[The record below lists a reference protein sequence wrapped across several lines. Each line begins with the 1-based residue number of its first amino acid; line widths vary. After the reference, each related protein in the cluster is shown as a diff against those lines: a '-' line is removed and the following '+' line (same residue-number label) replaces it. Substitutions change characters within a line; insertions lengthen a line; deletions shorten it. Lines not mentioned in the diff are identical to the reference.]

1 MLVFDTA
8 PFKATI
14 TPEGYLSGDAIATR
28 TGVFDYIMPDG
39 SVQKQLRHP
48 DDVLTQDSLAT
59 LKHKPVT
66 DDHPLELVNV
76 DNAGKYGV
84 GFTGDTV
91 RVDKGNIGIT
101 FSVTNKDTIMK
112 IVGKKKRELS
122 LGYNLDLVEEAGEYE
137 GQPYTHRQTNIRY
150 NHLAIVEK
158 GRAGREARIN
168 MDGVAIQLHQN
179 DHVEDLN
186 MDKPLSTVNLDGID
200 YTASPEVKNALEKA
214 QEVAKQAQAN
224 LDAAQA
230 KQDEAQ
236 ASFDA
241 YKAEFNADS
250 IAQAVNARVAL
261 MAEASKVINLD
272 AMGDKTDR
280 QIQEAVILSKHPAL
294 NLDGLSNDYVKARY
308 DAVMEA
314 VPSKEAEAL
323 AKQRQS
329 VGEATNK
336 DAAVQMNMAQKLNQK
351 FHGDKK

>member
-168 MDGVAIQLHQN
+168 MDGVAVQLHH

-200 YTASPEVKNALEKA
+200 YQASPEVAKALAKA
-214 QEVAKQAQAN
+214 QEATKQAQAN

-294 NLDGLSNDYVKARY
+294 NLDGLSSDYVKARY

-314 VPSKEAEAL
+314 VPSKDATAL
-323 AKQRQS
+323 AKQKEA
-329 VGEATNK
+329 VANATNK
-336 DAAVQMNMAQKLNQK
+336 DAAPQMNQRQSLNAK